1 LLFEIAFLISAGFEA
16 GSHGISAGKR
26 GKGQEGKEGRD
37 KRERERGGWRA
48 SCLQQKFG
56 IDEGVAAAAR
66 ADLPPDYGKL
76 RRGGGVLI
84 SRELHVLC
92 AL

>member
-1 LLFEIAFLISAGFEA
+1 LRPEA
-16 GSHGISAGKR
+16 AESLR
-26 GKGQEGKEGRD
+26 GKEGRD
-37 KRERERGGWRA
+37 KREKREETKERERDDELAVSSR
-48 SCLQQKFG
+48 SFG

-66 ADLPPDYGKL
+66 ADLRPDFGKL

>member
-1 LLFEIAFLISAGFEA
+1 LRPEA
-16 GSHGISAGKR
+16 AESLR
-26 GKGQEGKEGRD
+26 GKEGRD
-37 KRERERGGWRA
+37 KREKREERERERDDELA
-48 SCLQQKFG
+48 VCSRSFG

-66 ADLPPDYGKL
+66 ADLPPDFGKL
-76 RRGGGVLI
+76 RRGGGGGVLI

>member
-1 LLFEIAFLISAGFEA
+1 LRPKAAESL
-16 GSHGISAGKR
+16 R
-26 GKGQEGKEGRD
+26 GKEGRD
-37 KRERERGGWRA
+37 KRERERERERDDELA
-48 SCLQQKFG
+48 VCSRSFG

-66 ADLPPDYGKL
+66 ADLPPDFGKL
-76 RRGGGVLI
+76 RRGGGGGGGGGGVLI

>member
-1 LLFEIAFLISAGFEA
+1 MRPEA
-16 GSHGISAGKR
+16 AESLR
-26 GKGQEGKEGRD
+26 GKEGRD
-37 KRERERGGWRA
+37 KREKREETKERERDDELAVCSR
-48 SCLQQKFG
+48 SFG

-66 ADLPPDYGKL
+66 ADLPPDFGKL
-76 RRGGGVLI
+76 RRGVLI

>member
-1 LLFEIAFLISAGFEA
+1 LRPKAAESL
-16 GSHGISAGKR
+16 R
-26 GKGQEGKEGRD
+26 GKEGRD
-37 KRERERGGWRA
+37 KRERERDDELAVCSR
-48 SCLQQKFG
+48 SFG

-66 ADLPPDYGKL
+66 ADLPPDFGKL
-76 RRGGGVLI
+76 RRGGGGGGGGGVLI

>member
-1 LLFEIAFLISAGFEA
+1 V
-16 GSHGISAGKR
+16 HVT
-26 GKGQEGKEGRD
+26 EGHTD
-37 KRERERGGWRA
+37 TTVRERERERERDDELA
-48 SCLQQKFG
+48 VCSRSFG

-66 ADLPPDYGKL
+66 ADLPPDFGKL
-76 RRGGGVLI
+76 RRGGGGGGGGGVLI

>member
-1 LLFEIAFLISAGFEA
+1 LRPEA
-16 GSHGISAGKR
+16 AESLR
-26 GKGQEGKEGRD
+26 GKEGRD
-37 KRERERGGWRA
+37 KREKREERERERERERDDELA
-48 SCLQQKFG
+48 VCSRSFG

-66 ADLPPDYGKL
+66 ADLPPDFGKL
-76 RRGGGVLI
+76 RRGGGGGGGVLI